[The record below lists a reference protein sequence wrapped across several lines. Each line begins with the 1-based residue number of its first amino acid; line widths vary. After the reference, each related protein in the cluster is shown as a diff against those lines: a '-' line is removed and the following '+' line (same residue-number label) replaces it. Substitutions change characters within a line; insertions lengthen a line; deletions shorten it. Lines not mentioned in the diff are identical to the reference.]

1 MKSVLKCLFVFA
13 VLMLVVVSA
22 YTFVVIAFA
31 ARQTVL
37 FPILSTCMLLA
48 VGGYVAL
55 KAYAIFTKR
64 HTTAT
69 GIG

>member
-13 VLMLVVVSA
+13 LAMLVIVSA
-22 YTFVVIAFA
+22 FIVLALA

-37 FPILSTCMLLA
+37 FPILSGCMLLA

-55 KAYAIFTKR
+55 KAYAIYTKR

-69 GIG
+69 GFG